1 METSKLAE
9 LVAIYQQQLA
19 SYTTMFTLAE
29 EQRKCVEA
37 SNYPVLVE
45 ILERRDR
52 IAAEIA
58 ASSAQVRLLCQEIS
72 QEMGLVEVNLSS
84 LREKLSD
91 QVLSPLA
98 DVLAEITAVIEKIQA
113 ADRESESQL
122 KQVFGLLR
130 GQISDQER
138 GQLAAK
144 AYQQATGGLSPKKQ
158 QKN

>member
-1 METSKLAE
+1 MATSKLAE

-19 SYTTMFTLAE
+19 SYTTMHALAE
-29 EQRKCVEA
+29 EQRKCVET

-52 IAAEIA
+52 IADEIA

-84 LREKLSD
+84 LREKLSER
-91 QVLSPLA
+91 VLSPLA
-98 DVLAEITAVIEKIQA
+98 NVLAEITAAIEKIQA

-122 KQVFGLLR
+122 KQIFGLLR
-130 GQISDQER
+130 GQIPDRER
-138 GQLAAK
+138 SQLAAR
-144 AYQQATGGLSPKKQ
+144 AYEQAVRGLSARNQ